1 MRRFIYLRVAD
12 KDVHLPKLIGA
23 FILVAAV
30 LMFFHAIFSMVDSWN
45 TVKYYNSCIE
55 NLSDYSTTQEQRAQF
70 TFCADALYR
79 ATSVVVR
86 GSAQLLSSAQF
97 AGAILSPIASVLFWL
112 AILLF
117 GYMLYRSGDLEL
129 PIEERIREVPDYP
142 VTPSRGFKKK
152 K

>member
-1 MRRFIYLRVAD
+1 MRRLIYLRVAD
-12 KDVHLPKLIGA
+12 RDVHLPRLIGA
-23 FILVAAV
+23 FILAAAV

-45 TVKYYNSCIE
+45 TVKYYNSCVE
-55 NLSDYSTTQEQRAQF
+55 SLSSYSTTDEQRAQF
-70 TFCADALYR
+70 TFCSDALYR
-79 ATSVVVR
+79 ATGVVVR
-86 GSAQLLSSAQF
+86 GEAPLLSAAQF

-117 GYMLYRSGDLEL
+117 GYLLYRSGDLEL

-142 VTPSRGFKKK
+142 VTQGKGFKKK